1 MSEERYDRAGWSKEL
16 RTYMVDASR
25 WKHTFT
31 VLDRNGKS
39 MDVDMGS
46 PDSGDFTW
54 SHEADGFNLSG
65 GVWYGDDD
73 RLPGEVCFTIE
84 WRVVDDEK
92 VKELESDF
100 EQKRLE
106 HDHILTLK
114 EDFDADDKSTWP
126 KDEHGRLIHE
136 FDDDEIESAED
147 AEDWFSTRA
156 DTLESELESIDDELE
171 QEREGNWEQDD
182 VTVEMWGS
190 INDPQTDCR
199 DEVPGFDDWPA
210 VFAVAAGLREMC
222 HKIYSEGREH
232 KGEVIA

>member
-1 MSEERYDRAGWSKEL
+1 
-16 RTYMVDASR
+16 MVDASR

-31 VLDRNGKS
+31 VLDRDGKS

-46 PDSGDFTW
+46 PDSGDFDW

-65 GVWYGDDD
+65 GVWYGDGD
-73 RLPGEVCFTIE
+73 RLPGEVCFTVE
-84 WRVVDDEK
+84 WREVNEER

-106 HDHILTLK
+106 HDHMLTLK

-126 KDEHGRLIHE
+126 EDEHGRLIHE

-156 DTLESELESIDDELE
+156 DTLESELKWIDDELE
-171 QEREGNWEQDD
+171 QEREGDWEQDD
-182 VTVEMWGS
+182 ITVEMWGS
-190 INDPQTDCR
+190 INDPETVCR